1 MDIFFKEHRQ
11 LLRLLV
17 KHNVSFILIGGYA
30 VNYYGYERTTGDMDI
45 WLELG
50 NENKYRVM
58 HALRDFGIEDSD
70 LGQLVRIDFES
81 APPVFFIGEPPRRV
95 DFLTVINNVKFEDA
109 IAEANYLGIEDFQIP
124 VINLK
129 HLILSKI
136 TSSRLKDQADVEE
149 LQRINRYRNQDN

>member
-58 HALRDFGIEDSD
+58 HALKAVSF
-70 LGQLVRIDFES
+70 
-81 APPVFFIGEPPRRV
+81 
-95 DFLTVINNVKFEDA
+95 
-109 IAEANYLGIEDFQIP
+109 
-124 VINLK
+124 K
-129 HLILSKI
+129 HLPAPQTALKI
-136 TSSRLKDQADVEE
+136 VCRLLLLKKKKKTFKHE
-149 LQRINRYRNQDN
+149 YTPPYY

>member
-17 KHNVSFILIGGYA
+17 KRNVSFILIGGYA
-30 VNYYGYERTTGDMDI
+30 VNYYGYERTTGGMDI

-50 NENKYRVM
+50 NENKYRVVL
-58 HALRDFGIEDSD
+58 ALRDFGIEDSD
-70 LGQLVRIDFES
+70 LEQLTRMDFES

-109 IAEANYLGIEDFQIP
+109 IAEANYLKIDDFQIP

-136 TSSRLKDQADVEE
+136 TSSRLKDKADVEE